1 MKLKLLTTIIAGVL
15 LVGCGGGNDN
25 SVDGGGGGQSP
36 DTHTL
41 QAFDPAIIN
50 MIATYD
56 CGDEKTG
63 TLTSRTAHSG
73 KVTTK
78 DENVTL
84 EPSACAFTFTGDE
97 HTKDVTNGK
106 TMNGVTYTIPKGL
119 AQKDQLVTASPLTT
133 YLTKK
138 LGDAPFTEAAATEA
152 LTELGLGGLVNN
164 GSITDITDL
173 FSNTEAVIKNL
184 PNDSKDRGTIMA
196 TTMVLSDTLKSL
208 SQDQDA
214 TIEDIATVTTKITA
228 SVTTEYPFYPAVGK
242 DAPTDKIIYLDVK
255 ETATEVKEN
264 PEADVTLPEEIPAVP
279 VPEDTK
285 PLPPPTGGTGGTG
298 GGDGSSGGGNGN

>member
-1 MKLKLLTTIIAGVL
+1 MKIKLLTTIIAGVL
-15 LVGCGGGNDN
+15 LAGCGGGNDN
-25 SVDGGGGGQSP
+25 SVDGGGGQTP

-50 MIATYD
+50 MIAKYD

-63 TLTSRTAHSG
+63 TLTSRTAYSG

-78 DENVTL
+78 DENVIAD
-84 EPSACAFTFTGDE
+84 PSACSFTFTGDE
-97 HTKDVTNGK
+97 NTLDVTNGK
-106 TMNGVTYTIPKGL
+106 SMDGVTYTIPKGL

-138 LGDAPFTEAAATEA
+138 LNGAAFTEAAATEA
-152 LTELGLGGLVNN
+152 LTELGLGELVNE
-164 GSITDITDL
+164 GIITDITDL
-173 FSNTEAVIKNL
+173 FSNTEAFIKNL
-184 PNDSKDRGTIMA
+184 PNDSTDRGTIMA

-208 SQDQDA
+208 PQEA
-214 TIEDIATVTTKITA
+214 TIEDIAKVTTKITA

-242 DAPTDKIIYLDVK
+242 DTPTDEVIYLDVK
-255 ETATEVKEN
+255 DTAIAVQKD
-264 PEADVTLPEEIPAVP
+264 PAADVALPPSTEAKP

-285 PLPPPTGGTGGTG
+285 PVPPPTGGTGGTG
-298 GGDGSSGGGNGN
+298 DGGSGGGNGN